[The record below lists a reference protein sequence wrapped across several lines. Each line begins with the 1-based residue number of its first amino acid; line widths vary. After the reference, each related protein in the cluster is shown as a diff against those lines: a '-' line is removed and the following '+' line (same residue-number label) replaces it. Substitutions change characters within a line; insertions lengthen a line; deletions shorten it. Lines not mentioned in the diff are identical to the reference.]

1 MIIEIWKNLMYYSGE
16 WKRNGYVTRNVTLL
30 WEGGREEAD
39 MSRTN
44 YSAYMAIKNKI
55 MEIFRS
61 ETFEKNK
68 LPSEAALANRLG
80 ISLVTLRESLMMLA
94 LEGYITKRHGSGNYV
109 HPSTLDYEN
118 RTYCYTEYLHKKG
131 FHAGIQLFAQE
142 WALADAVEAK
152 MLGIQEGEKLLVNR
166 LVYLADEHPAIYTVH
181 RIPAALLVREDV
193 AQMPF
198 AQIHVLVGDFMGR
211 ELAHALNEYYAMSVE
226 GEQAK
231 RLNLPE
237 GSPIMGNRQ
246 VFYDITDQRVMY
258 STNCFHPDY
267 YQLRTLQN
275 WDLGR

>member
-1 MIIEIWKNLMYYSGE
+1 
-16 WKRNGYVTRNVTLL
+16 
-30 WEGGREEAD
+30 

-131 FHAGIQLFAQE
+131 YHAGIQLFSQE
-142 WALADAVEAK
+142 WATADAREAEK
-152 MLGIQEGEKLLVNR
+152 LGIQEGERLLVSR
-166 LVYLADEHPAIYTVH
+166 LVYLADEHPAIFTIH
-181 RIPAALLVREDV
+181 RVPAQLLVREDLT
-193 AQMPF
+193 QMPF
-198 AQIHVLVGDFMGR
+198 AQIHLMVRDYMGR
-211 ELAHALNEYYAMSVE
+211 ELAHALNDYAPAVAL
-226 GEQAK
+226 GQYAQ
-231 RLNLPE
+231 RLELPE
-237 GSPIMGNRQ
+237 GTPILSNTQ
-246 VFYDITDQRVMY
+246 VFYDITDQQLMY
-258 STNCFHPDY
+258 STNYFHPDY

>member
-1 MIIEIWKNLMYYSGE
+1 
-16 WKRNGYVTRNVTLL
+16 
-30 WEGGREEAD
+30 

-61 ETFEKNK
+61 ETFDKNK

-118 RTYCYTEYLHKKG
+118 RIYCYTEYLHKKG
-131 FHAGIQLFAQE
+131 YHAGIERIYQE
-142 WALADAVEAK
+142 WVPAGEEDAA
-152 MLGIQEGEKLLVNR
+152 MLGVEVGQKLLVNHLR
-166 LVYLADEHPAIYTVH
+166 YLADGHPAIFTVS
-181 RIPAALLVREDV
+181 RMPAQLLIREDV
-193 AQMPF
+193 DEMPF
-198 AQIHVLVGDFMGR
+198 AQINVLIRDYMGR
-211 ELAHALNEYYAMSVE
+211 EVAHALNDYAAIAV
-226 GEQAK
+226 GEQYAGY
-231 RLNLPE
+231 LELPQ
-237 GSPIMGNRQ
+237 GTPILSSNQ
-246 VFYDITDQRVMY
+246 VFYDITDQKLVY
-258 STNCFHPDY
+258 STNYFHPDY